1 VVTSVRIP
9 KERREVVIYTRNH
22 KIEGEMYLLVDSRI
36 SDELNIRVR
45 EFIPVTNA
53 RIFTLSG
60 DSLLYETDFVTVNKQ
75 SIDLVLSLPGSET
88 FAPSYNV

>member
-1 VVTSVRIP
+1 MTMRIP
-9 KERREVVIYTRNH
+9 KERKEVVIYTRNH

-53 RIFTLSG
+53 RIFTLNG
-60 DSLLYETDFVTVNKQ
+60 DSLLYQTDFVTVNKQ
-75 SIDLVLSLPGSET
+75 AIDMVLSLPIGGI
-88 FAPSYNV
+88 A

>member
-1 VVTSVRIP
+1 MTMRVP
-9 KERREVVIYTRNH
+9 KERKEVVIYTRNH

-60 DSLLYETDFVTVNKQ
+60 DSLLYQTDFVTVNKM
-75 SIDLVLSLPGSET
+75 SIDMVLSLPIGGP
-88 FAPSYNV
+88 AGA

>member
-1 VVTSVRIP
+1 MTVRIP
-9 KERREVVIYTRNH
+9 KERQMVVIYTRNH
-22 KIEGEMYLLVDSRI
+22 KIEGEIYLLNDSRI

-60 DSLLYETDFVTVNKQ
+60 DSLLYTAEFVTVNKQ
-75 SIDLVLSLPGSET
+75 AIDLVLNMPEESSLTPN
-88 FAPSYNV
+88 P